1 MIYSIISSTD
11 VLTWSGVFWQ
21 FHVIDIPTLLMN
33 QDL

>member
-11 VLTWSGVFWQ
+11 VLTWLGVFWQ
-21 FHVIDIPTLLMN
+21 SYVIDIPTLRMN